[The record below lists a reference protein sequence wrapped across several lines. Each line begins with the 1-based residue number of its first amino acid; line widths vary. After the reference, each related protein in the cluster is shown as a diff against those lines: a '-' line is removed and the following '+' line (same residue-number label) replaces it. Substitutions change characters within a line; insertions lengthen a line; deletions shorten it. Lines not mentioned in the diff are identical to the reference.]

1 MTSLR
6 VRDLEV
12 LLTHRSLCVCGPHE
26 TGTPT
31 DLHEQYPDAWSGRA
45 GGERFPRASGPA
57 PSSLCGR
64 DDEDRRQALTSPP
77 DTSCIDGPPPI
88 VPRACAGAG
97 TGVVVRRPPLATQG
111 WRDLAQGWEC
121 SPR

>member
-57 PSSLCGR
+57 PSKSNHTTFVHSSGLW
-64 DDEDRRQALTSPP
+64 
-77 DTSCIDGPPPI
+77 
-88 VPRACAGAG
+88 
-97 TGVVVRRPPLATQG
+97 QG
-111 WRDLAQGWEC
+111 LLL
-121 SPR
+121 